1 MCLVILS
8 NRYSQDLVIKWER
21 RKDVE
26 KLRKEL
32 KRKSFENL
40 SLIFVC
46 RNAASHLADEWT
58 ARSLYFSFYFF
69 LGGKMFWVACC
80 CVRFMEGLVQFISPC
95 KHCSVCILRHL
106 RFFYCQVPNG
116 RALD

>member
-69 LGGKMFWVACC
+69 FGWQNVLGCMLFCEIYG
-80 CVRFMEGLVQFISPC
+80 RISAI
-95 KHCSVCILRHL
+95 HFSV
-106 RFFYCQVPNG
+106 
-116 RALD
+116 